1 MPLAR
6 RKQSVINYF
15 MTEFKLLSHAS
26 ATVSYGGKTILM
38 DPWLLGSCYWR
49 SWWNY
54 PPVKPELKTNLNVDA
69 IYITHVHWDHWH
81 GPTLK
86 KLFSKDTLIITHDEP
101 NTRSINDL
109 KSIGFK
115 NIKLLK
121 HGESATIGDIKITPY
136 QFGLFL
142 NDSALVIEAPGFKL
156 INANDCKIAGASLR
170 HIISKHGKFDFALR
184 SHSSANDR
192 VCYTIKDSNF
202 NMDDKDHYSRSF
214 AMFMDAVKPKYAIPF
229 ASNHCHLH
237 KDVYEFNN
245 IINDPFK
252 LKDYIIKND
261 LIKDIEV
268 KVMISGD
275 SWNSIDGFDISE
287 TGENYYINKEE
298 NISLYRDSVEEVL
311 VRFYKL
317 ENRLKPNSSII
328 KMFQEQILCIPKVFR
343 AKFKN
348 YNYKL
353 VLFNDKKE
361 WFYEVAPYS
370 GKVEESENDFNIG
383 SEIRVPIK
391 IFLDSVSMNMFH
403 HSSISK
409 RNKYIFENK
418 ELLNK
423 YESFQRLLEY
433 VELGLFPLKLKYFLN
448 MIKSYTRRWREVT
461 VYFRAFFLR
470 RKGMPIYDIEEDIL
484 KRT

>member
-1 MPLAR
+1 
-6 RKQSVINYF
+6 

-26 ATVSYGGKTILM
+26 ATISYKGKNLLM

-54 PPVKPELKTNLNVDA
+54 PPVKSELTTNLNVDA

-86 KLFSKDTLIITHDEP
+86 KLFSKDTLIITHEEP
-101 NTRSINDL
+101 NSRSVDDL
-109 KSIGFK
+109 KSIGFE

-121 HGESATIGDIKITPY
+121 HGESLKIGEIKITPY

-142 NDSALVIEAPGFKL
+142 NDSALVVETPDFKL
-156 INANDCKIAGASLR
+156 LNANDCKIAGVSLR
-170 HIISKHGKFDFALR
+170 HIINKHGKFDFALR

-192 VCYTIKDSNF
+192 VCYTVKNSNF

-245 IINDPFK
+245 IINDPYK
-252 LKDYIIKND
+252 LKDYLIKND
-261 LIKDIEV
+261 LLKDIEFQ
-268 KVMISGD
+268 VMISGD
-275 SWNSIDGFDISE
+275 SWNSKDGFKISE
-287 TGENYYINKEE
+287 TGKNYYEKKDI
-298 NISLYRDSVEEVL
+298 NISLYKESVEGVL
-311 VRFYKL
+311 DKFYKL
-317 ENRLKPNSSII
+317 ENRLKPNKRVI
-328 KMFQEQILCIPKVFR
+328 KIFEEQILSIPRFFR

-348 YNYKL
+348 YTYKM

-361 WFYEVAPYS
+361 WFYEVSPFT
-370 GKVEESENDFNIG
+370 GIVKELTTNFNNG
-383 SEIRVPIK
+383 SEIRIPIK
-391 IFLDSVSMNMFH
+391 IFIDSVSMNMFH

-409 RNKYIFENK
+409 RNKYIFENE
-418 ELLNK
+418 ELLKK
-423 YESFQRLLEY
+423 YEKFQRLLEY
-433 VELGLFPLKLKYFLN
+433 VELRVFPLKFKYFVN
-448 MIKSYTRRWREVT
+448 IIKSYNRRWREII
-461 VYFRAFFLR
+461 VYFQAFFLR
-470 RKGMPIYDIEEDIL
+470 RNGMPIYDIEEEIL

>member
-1 MPLAR
+1 
-6 RKQSVINYF
+6 

-26 ATVSYGGKTILM
+26 ATVSYKGKTLLM

-54 PPVKPELKTNLNVDA
+54 PPVKPEIKTNLNVDA

-101 NTRSINDL
+101 NTRSVNDL

-121 HGESATIGDIKITPY
+121 HAESIKIGEIKITPY

-142 NDSALVIEAPGFKL
+142 NDSALVIETPNFKL

-170 HIISKHGKFDFALR
+170 HIINKHGRFDFALR

-192 VCYTIKDSNF
+192 VCYTVKDSNF
-202 NMDDKDHYSRSF
+202 NMDDKNHYSRSF

-252 LKDYIIKND
+252 LKEYIISEG
-261 LIKDIEV
+261 LIKDIEL

-275 SWNSIDGFDISE
+275 SWNSKDGFKISE
-287 TGENYYINKEE
+287 TGKDFYINKDI
-298 NISLYRDSVEEVL
+298 NISLYKESVEGVL
-311 VRFYKL
+311 EKFYKL
-317 ENRLKPNSSII
+317 ENRLKPNNRVI
-328 KMFQEQILCIPKVFR
+328 KMFEEQILSIPKFFR

-348 YNYKL
+348 YTYKM

-361 WFYEVAPYS
+361 WFYEVSPFT
-370 GKVEESENDFNIG
+370 GKVQESTTNFNNG

-391 IFLDSVSMNMFH
+391 IFIDSVSMNMFH

-409 RNKYIFENK
+409 RNKYIFENE
-418 ELLNK
+418 ELLKK
-423 YESFQRLLEY
+423 YEKFQRLLEY
-433 VELGLFPLKLKYFLN
+433 VELGVFPLKFKYFVN
-448 MIKSYTRRWREVT
+448 IIKSYKRRWREII
-461 VYFRAFFLR
+461 VYFQAFFLR
-470 RKGMPIYDIEEDIL
+470 KKGMPIYDIEEEIL